1 MDHGTTSQKD
11 SSANLLRLAGEGD
24 RAGDRPAAGVTGHV
38 PAPWGFPGP
47 GTFPLHPARR
57 CHRVLQHLWR
67 TGAVQ
72 EPDIPSMDSVLS
84 NRRGLS
90 VSELNGLLLPRE
102 TRSL

>member
-38 PAPWGFPGP
+38 PALWDFPGP